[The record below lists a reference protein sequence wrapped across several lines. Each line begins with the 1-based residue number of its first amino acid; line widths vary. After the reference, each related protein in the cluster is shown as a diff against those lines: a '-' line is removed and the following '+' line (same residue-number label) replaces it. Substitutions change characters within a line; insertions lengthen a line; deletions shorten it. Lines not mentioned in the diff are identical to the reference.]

1 MFDSGHDS
9 DSSAILELLRRG
21 RSVIV
26 FGTSGSGKSYLV
38 AATVAR
44 LRVQGIEPLALE
56 ASTLS
61 HGIPFGSLTEGS
73 NLALAVALGGD
84 LPPSAVRLLKYAIHQ
99 TKSPVPVIVV
109 DDAHFLDS
117 RTLHALYQ
125 LTAGHAV
132 TLLLASDFVPAG
144 LRPYTDAATV
154 RMLDDLWIKS
164 VAERIDLERLTAQE
178 STALVREF
186 APQTRFDR
194 VTLALLHARSGG
206 SRVLLR
212 ELTAETVRERPQP
225 GDGTRTTSA
234 LPGASGRIQDLLV
247 HHLHGLSAAQL
258 VTLTVVS
265 TFDGLSD
272 VRVQSISTAPEIE
285 DLLRR
290 GHLRRTDER
299 GGLLR
304 AHTMF
309 ADAARPLCDAAM
321 LREHIDTVTDTLLTD
336 RRHGVESTP
345 AECLA
350 IADHW
355 MTGSELPPAVV
366 ELWGETLV
374 ADVLLMA
381 ARRSRSRGLTEKAL
395 LYSAVTARL
404 EPGLKSIIEYSR
416 SLAGAGRY
424 SAALAALAGAKPLM
438 KTPADGVKL
447 VRWEISLSKFVP
459 RSAAD
464 FADFTRETASWFPGD
479 LRMNGEVEYIRLI
492 QSMQDMDWARVALD
506 GERIAR
512 DEHNDLVTR
521 IRAACLSSFGHA
533 HDGRAGQGLRVLELA
548 STLNLRDRPARRA
561 DIYSGKGLALEIF
574 YCGAAVRCMTG
585 FDVHVAADEL
595 DEWITQSVRNEDY
608 GNLGIL
614 AFVAAQLSQF
624 HGDLV
629 GTEADLRTAEAHF
642 GRSDVDGWQ
651 PWVQCLHAS
660 SLARMGLMDA
670 ARIKMAKARVSQI
683 ELDPLFR
690 YEADRT
696 RIELMMHSCSTDEAR
711 SLAMQL
717 YQTVA
722 SRGPVMR
729 AWLLDVLVQLGE
741 PAANVVKMLEQT
753 VLESDSPM
761 VLAIAR
767 RTKATADS
775 DGAAMDDAA
784 AYLAEIGAFGT
795 AMLAADDAAVLHDI
809 RGDSAAAAESRR
821 SASSYSLSSGSA
833 LDPARAVSTPVL
845 LTGRERQI
853 TELAAE
859 GLSNR
864 EIAAAL
870 FLSVRTI
877 ESHLYQARMKTGQQ
891 PRSPAV
897 DPVPVRA
904 STPPEVV

>member
-1 MFDSGHDS
+1 MTAPTVISRS
-9 DSSAILELLRRG
+9 IVELLRLNG
-21 RSVIV
+21 SVSV
-26 FGTSGSGKSYLV
+26 FGTIGSGKSHLV
-38 AATVAR
+38 AAAVAR
-44 LRVQGIEPLALE
+44 LRAQGIESLALE

-61 HGIPFGSLTEGS
+61 HAIPFGSITEGS
-73 NLALAVALGGD
+73 HLALAVALGGD
-84 LPPSAVRLLKYAIHQ
+84 VPPSAVRLLKYAIHQ
-99 TKSPVPVIVV
+99 TKSAVPLIVV
-109 DDAHFLDS
+109 DDAHFLDWH
-117 RTLHALYQ
+117 TLHSLYQ
-125 LTAGHAV
+125 LAAGHMV

-144 LRPYTDAATV
+144 PRSDTDAATV
-154 RMLDDLWIKS
+154 RMLDDLWIKGI
-164 VAERIDLERLTAQE
+164 AERIDLEPLTPEE

-186 APQTRFDR
+186 APNTRFDR

-206 SRVLLR
+206 SRILLR
-212 ELTAETVRERPQP
+212 ELTAESVRERPHA
-225 GDGTRTTSA
+225 GDGTRATPA

-247 HHLHGLSAAQL
+247 HHLHGLSPAQL

-272 VRVQSISTAPEIE
+272 GRVQSISTAPEIE

-309 ADAARPLCDAAM
+309 ADAARPLCDATM
-321 LREHIDTVTDTLLTD
+321 LRERIDAVTGTLLTD
-336 RRHGVESTP
+336 RQHGVESTP

-585 FDVHVAADEL
+585 FDVHVAANEL
-595 DEWITQSVRNEDY
+595 DDWIAQSVRNEDY

-614 AFVAAQLSQF
+614 AFVAAQLAQF
-624 HGDLV
+624 QGDLV
-629 GTEADLRTAEAHF
+629 GSEADLRIAEAHF
-642 GRSDVDGWQ
+642 SRADEDGWQ
-651 PWVQCLHAS
+651 PWVQRLHAS

-670 ARIKMAKARVSQI
+670 ARIKMAKAQVSTI
-683 ELDPLFR
+683 GLDPLFR

-696 RIELMMHSCSTDEAR
+696 RMQLLMHSGSTDEAR
-711 SLAMQL
+711 SLANRL
-717 YQTVA
+717 YDTVA
-722 SRGPVMR
+722 DRGPVMR

-741 PAANVVKMLEQT
+741 PAANVAKMLEQT

-767 RTKATADS
+767 RTRATADS
-775 DGAAMDDAA
+775 DAAVMDDAA

-795 AMLAADDAAVLHDI
+795 AMLAADDAAVLHDL
-809 RGDSAAAAESRR
+809 GNDPASASESRR
-821 SASSYSLSSGSA
+821 AAYSYSSCTDSSP
-833 LDPARAVSTPVL
+833 DPARAVGIPVV
-845 LTGRERQI
+845 LTGREREV

-864 EIAAAL
+864 EIATAL

-877 ESHLYQARMKTGQQ
+877 ESHRYQARVKAGGR
-891 PRSPAV
+891 PR
-897 DPVPVRA
+897 R
-904 STPPEVV
+904 